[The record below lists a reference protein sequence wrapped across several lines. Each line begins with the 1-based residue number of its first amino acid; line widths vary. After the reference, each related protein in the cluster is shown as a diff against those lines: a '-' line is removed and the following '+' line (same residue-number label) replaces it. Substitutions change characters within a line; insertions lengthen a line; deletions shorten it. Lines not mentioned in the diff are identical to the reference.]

1 MDTTNLE
8 SIKINELRIAI
19 IVIFLCALFVIAFDG
34 GVSHIYKI
42 LLSAIACL
50 CFMSS
55 MSYLKKQQQE
65 LKNGRSGK
73 T

>member
-8 SIKINELRIAI
+8 SIKINELCIAI
-19 IVIFLCALFVIAFDG
+19 FTIFLCALFVIALDG
-34 GVSHIYKI
+34 GVSHLYKI

-65 LKNGRSGK
+65 LKNGRTCK